1 MEQLGHGFYWNDM
14 TVGRRWKTI
23 GRSIFEADVVTFIG
37 VTGMQEL
44 LFNNLE
50 YIEHESATGK
60 RIAPGAL
67 IFSVAEGL
75 VMQSTLQGTG
85 IAFLGMDFD
94 IKGPVVVGDTIHVE
108 IEVVEQRAASK
119 GNRGLV
125 RTRNEVK
132 NQRGEAVL
140 VYSPLRLMKG
150 RD

>member
-1 MEQLGHGFYWNDM
+1 MEQLGQGFYWNDM

-23 GRSIFEADVVTFIG
+23 GRTLFETDVVTFIA

-67 IFSVAEGL
+67 VFSVAEGL

-94 IKGPVVVGDTIHVE
+94 IKGPVVIGDTIHVE

-132 NQRGEAVL
+132 NQRDETVL
-140 VYSPLRLMKG
+140 VYSPLRIMKG
-150 RD
+150 RE

>member
-14 TVGRRWKTI
+14 TIGRRWKTI
-23 GRSIFEADVVTFIG
+23 GRSIFEADVVTFIA
-37 VTGMQEL
+37 VTGMQEM
-44 LFNNLE
+44 LFNTLD

-67 IFSVAEGL
+67 IFSIAEGL

>member
-14 TVGRRWKTI
+14 TIGRRWKTI
-23 GRSIFEADVVTFIG
+23 GRSIFEADVVTFIA
-37 VTGMQEL
+37 VTGMQEM

-67 IFSVAEGL
+67 IFSIAEGL

>member
-1 MEQLGHGFYWNDM
+1 MEQLGQGFYWNDM

-23 GRSIFEADVVTFIG
+23 GRSIFETDVVTFIA

-44 LFNNLE
+44 LFNNLD

-67 IFSVAEGL
+67 VFSVAEGL

-94 IKGPVVVGDTIHVE
+94 IKGPVVIGDTIHVE

-132 NQRGEAVL
+132 NQRGETVL
-140 VYSPLRLMKG
+140 VYSPLRIMKG
-150 RD
+150 RE